1 MKKRLLTALIFVLSG
16 IVSAGQV
23 NVTPKPDL
31 IEPAGGFFR
40 LTEDTKIV
48 YSKGCD
54 TEAKQL
60 QSYLQPATGYDIQ
73 AQRRDG
79 SPANTIMLKIDTNL
93 ANMGTEAYKLNVG
106 TDRIAISSSTNAGL
120 FYGIETLRQLL
131 PVQIYSNK
139 VQAVQWE
146 IPCVSIEDSPG
157 YPWRGMM
164 LDVSRYFFNVEYV
177 KRYLDMMAMH
187 KMNVL
192 HLHLVDDCGWRVQID
207 KYPKLTEVGGFR
219 GTGTGRF
226 GGYYTKDD
234 VRQIVAHAS
243 KLHIDIVPE
252 IELPAH
258 CLSALV
264 AYPWLGCKG
273 EQFTIPTKHSISR
286 EILCGG
292 KETSYKFLEDVMTEV
307 AEMFPSKFIH
317 VGGDEARYSR
327 WEQCPDCKK
336 KMNEQGYT
344 DFKELQ
350 GYMTRRIE
358 KFMMQKGKRLIGW
371 DEILDCGLAP
381 NATVMTWHRPQTAVT
396 AAKAGNNVVM
406 ALTGYAY
413 FDTPQS
419 GLPGEPPA
427 ATWLSPI
434 SLKKAYQWEPAPDS
448 LSDEAKKHIL
458 GGHGCLWT
466 DQFLHRPI
474 LQDMPVLN
482 ENRSARYVDYLTL
495 PRMSALAEVT
505 WTAQKQRNWDDF
517 SARQAVQYN
526 RYTTAGYHYRVPLP
540 VVEKSSK
547 PDGTFVVTMTS
558 AVEGG
563 VLNYTTDG
571 TYPTVY
577 SKIYTKPIII
587 TDLQKFGAITAV
599 NRGHYSLAFTFPV
612 AKEAQFAKYG
622 VIIGQWESGEVS
634 AGTYKPAKF
643 DATGK
648 INKNAV
654 YEVTFIYTSGGQR
667 LDIEKVEVIVNDKVV
682 AHDEHYGTTGGQHKD
697 NVYRLNITNYE
708 TGANY
713 TVSANIMG
721 DTGNDSNG
729 VVLIKRVK

>member
-1 MKKRLLTALIFVLSG
+1 
-16 IVSAGQV
+16 
-23 NVTPKPDL
+23 
-31 IEPAGGFFR
+31 
-40 LTEDTKIV
+40 
-48 YSKGCD
+48 
-54 TEAKQL
+54 
-60 QSYLQPATGYDIQ
+60 
-73 AQRRDG
+73 
-79 SPANTIMLKIDTNL
+79 
-93 ANMGTEAYKLNVG
+93 
-106 TDRIAISSSTNAGL
+106 
-120 FYGIETLRQLL
+120 
-131 PVQIYSNK
+131 
-139 VQAVQWE
+139 
-146 IPCVSIEDSPG
+146 
-157 YPWRGMM
+157 
-164 LDVSRYFFNVEYV
+164 
-177 KRYLDMMAMH
+177 
-187 KMNVL
+187 
-192 HLHLVDDCGWRVQID
+192 
-207 KYPKLTEVGGFR
+207 
-219 GTGTGRF
+219 
-226 GGYYTKDD
+226 
-234 VRQIVAHAS
+234 
-243 KLHIDIVPE
+243 
-252 IELPAH
+252 
-258 CLSALV
+258 
-264 AYPWLGCKG
+264 
-273 EQFTIPTKHSISR
+273 
-286 EILCGG
+286 
-292 KETSYKFLEDVMTEV
+292 
-307 AEMFPSKFIH
+307 
-317 VGGDEARYSR
+317 
-327 WEQCPDCKK
+327 
-336 KMNEQGYT
+336 
-344 DFKELQ
+344 
-350 GYMTRRIE
+350 
-358 KFMMQKGKRLIGW
+358 
-371 DEILDCGLAP
+371 
-381 NATVMTWHRPQTAVT
+381 MTWHRPQTAVT